1 MFSRFLQQHASGR
14 TDEMLATAL
23 ETLILA
29 VEQFEGPGRMLVTIE
44 VRPAARGKVNISC
57 DVEVRPPWA

>member
-1 MFSRFLQQHASGR
+1 
-14 TDEMLATAL
+14 MLATAL